1 MYWGS
6 GDRVK
11 TVYTRKRT
19 RETEYFIK
27 RNENRETE
35 RKNIYLFSNKTVEL
49 KEIREQKAMTGRKE
63 KRKSGKGELAGDERD
78 LIVIEIQLRRN
89 DGDGGNA
96 GVSGQQ
102 NKGSAACVAADDVAE
117 LSSYRCYRFTFF
129 VSAPFVSVS
138 LSLSQLCPTT
148 RGRQGVGRGGA
159 SQGELLALFR

>member
-1 MYWGS
+1 MKG
-6 GDRVK
+6 
-11 TVYTRKRT
+11 
-19 RETEYFIK
+19 
-27 RNENRETE
+27 
-35 RKNIYLFSNKTVEL
+35 
-49 KEIREQKAMTGRKE
+49 QKGEEGAG
-63 KRKSGKGELAGDERD
+63 GGELAGDERD

-89 DGDGGNA
+89 DGDGGIA

-138 LSLSQLCPTT
+138 LSLSQLCPAT
-148 RGRQGVGRGGA
+148 RGRQGKDGRGGA